1 LPTKNARN
9 LLCYHAYFANCVAI
23 CLNYIRVYQTALKQV
38 CEQFLFFSPFGA
50 SMKKSLIAMA
60 VLAVSGVASAQSNV
74 NLYGLVDAYVGTLKV
89 NGLRQTGVN
98 LANPSGG
105 SGGGFNTSRFGLKG
119 SEDLGGGLKAN
130 FLLEAGFDPSTG
142 AANNYTNP
150 FTGSTSSAIFGRQ
163 SWVGLSG
170 GFGEIK
176 LGKMWTPYDE
186 VKGSGAAAF
195 DANIFAPAANV
206 WLSNNYNDRPGNSI
220 YYSTP
225 SFSGFS
231 AAAMYAFGENK
242 ANAVGTTPPQ
252 NAGKIVSANV
262 QYANGPIG
270 VALSHQQEKAS
281 SLSPTT
287 TKFTQLNGSYN
298 FNVVKILAAYGQ
310 VKNGSTFLFSGVPTA
325 GYAVNKAK
333 EFQLG
338 LDVPI
343 GAVTLSGGVATSK
356 VTLAAGGSEIKRNG
370 FGLAAKYDLSKR
382 TFLYTGLQ
390 YAKEKNLP
398 AAAPDGKLETFAV
411 GVQHKF

>member
-1 LPTKNARN
+1 
-9 LLCYHAYFANCVAI
+9 
-23 CLNYIRVYQTALKQV
+23 
-38 CEQFLFFSPFGA
+38 
-50 SMKKSLIAMA
+50 MKKSLIAMA
-60 VLAVSGVASAQSNV
+60 VLAASGVASAQSNV
-74 NLYGLVDAYVGTLKV
+74 TLYGLVDAYVGTLKV

-98 LANPSGG
+98 LANPAGG

-142 AANNYTNP
+142 RANDYNNP
-150 FTGSTSSAIFGRQ
+150 FTGATNNAIFGRQ
-163 SWVGLSG
+163 SWLGLSG

-206 WLSNNYNDRPGNSI
+206 WLSNNYNDRPGNAI

-231 AAAMYAFGENK
+231 AAGMYSFGENK
-242 ANAVGTTPPQ
+242 TNATAGPPAVPGQ
-252 NAGKIVSANV
+252 KAGKIASVNL

-281 SLSPTT
+281 GLSLST

-310 VKNGSTFLFSGVPTA
+310 VKNGSTALFSGVPTA
-325 GYAVNKAK
+325 GYAVDKAK

-356 VTLAAGGSEIKRNG
+356 VTLAAGGGEIKRNG